1 MNGGMMMPP
10 NGSGGNGNGMNGN
23 SMNGNSMMNGN
34 GMNGN
39 SMMNMNSES
48 GDLIENLP
56 VDKNFLHSERQMQI
70 AETLF
75 KQNETL
81 INVLAR
87 ELKDGFIICAL
98 FIIFSSTQVDTFIKK
113 FVQRANDSFLI
124 LIGIKCIGLVLVYY
138 LIKNFNLTK
147 RS

>member
-1 MNGGMMMPP
+1 MAIVNSGMMMP
-10 NGSGGNGNGMNGN
+10 NGAGIEG
-23 SMNGNSMMNGN
+23 
-34 GMNGN
+34 
-39 SMMNMNSES
+39 

-56 VDKNFLHSERQMQI
+56 VDKNFLHSERQIQI

-75 KQNETL
+75 KQNETM

-98 FIIFSSTQVDTFIKK
+98 FIIFSSSQLDTFIKK

-124 LIGIKCIGLVLVYY
+124 LTGIKCIGLVLVYY